1 MNLYIQIEN
10 GQPVNHP
17 AFEDNLIE
25 AFGSVPD
32 HWELF
37 VRIERP
43 IPSVYQFFNSEE
55 PTYQKVDGV
64 WTDVWDIQNMTA
76 EEKSAKQQTIKNL
89 WAAQNQADNW
99 SAWVFDEETCAY
111 QPPIPRPTD
120 KVVIW
125 SGANNGWVD
134 LPQRPNDGKN
144 YKLDFYTSSWV
155 EVTE

>member
-17 AFEDNLIE
+17 AFENNLIE
-25 AFGSVPD
+25 AFGKVPFN
-32 HWELF
+32 WETF

-43 IPSVYQFFNSEE
+43 IPSAYQILENTES
-55 PTYQKVDGV
+55 TYQKVDGV
-64 WTDVWDIQNMTA
+64 WTDIWVLRSMTA
-76 EEKSAKQQTIKNL
+76 EEKDAKQQALKAA
-89 WAAQNQADNW
+89 WANRPQASNW
-99 SAWVFDEETCAY
+99 SAWVFDEDTCSY

-120 KVVIW
+120 REVVW

-134 LPQRPNDGKN
+134 LPQRPDDGKT
-144 YKLDFYTSSWV
+144 YKFDFYTSSWV